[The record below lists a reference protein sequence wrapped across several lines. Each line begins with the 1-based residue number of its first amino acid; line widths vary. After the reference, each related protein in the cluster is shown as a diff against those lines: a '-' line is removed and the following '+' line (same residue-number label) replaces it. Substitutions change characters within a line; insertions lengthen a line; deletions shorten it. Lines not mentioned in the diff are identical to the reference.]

1 MAKMNRAYVYRL
13 YPNKQQENQIQRTF
27 GCCRFVYNRL
37 LEDRI
42 TAYTERGESR
52 TFSQQSA
59 MLPPLKKEFPWLKEV
74 DSTAL
79 VAAAKN
85 LDKAYQKFFS
95 NVKKGEKP
103 GFPRFKSKK
112 NARKSYQT
120 KNANGKTI
128 RFHGNKINFLKL
140 GLVKIAADREIPS
153 DHRILSATITQE
165 GSGKYYVS
173 VLTEYE
179 QEIPE
184 ITPDLSTA
192 LGLDYSSPHF
202 YVDSDGNSADMP
214 HYYRDAEARL
224 AREQRKLSKIQKG
237 SNNYRKQRKRVAR
250 CSEKTRNQRKDWQQK
265 ESTRLANLHDVI
277 CMEDINYQ
285 DMARGLHL
293 AKATYDNAF
302 GQFRAFLSYKMA
314 ERGKRLITI
323 DKWYPSSKTCR
334 YCGSANREL
343 TLNERTWI
351 CPNCG
356 AEIDRDLNAAI
367 NIKNQG
373 LLQFAQP

>member
-1 MAKMNRAYVYRL
+1 
-13 YPNKQQENQIQRTF
+13 
-27 GCCRFVYNRL
+27 
-37 LEDRI
+37 
-42 TAYTERGESR
+42 
-52 TFSQQSA
+52 
-59 MLPPLKKEFPWLKEV
+59 MLPPLKKEYPWLKEV

-79 VAAAKN
+79 IAAAKN
-85 LDKAYQKFFS
+85 LDGAYQKFFS

-120 KNANGKTI
+120 KNPNGKTI
-128 RFHGNKINFLKL
+128 RFHGNKIKFLKL
-140 GLVKIAADREIPS
+140 GLVKIKAERDIPS

-214 HYYRDAEARL
+214 HYYRNAEARL
-224 AREQRKLSKIQKG
+224 AREQRKLSKMQKG

-277 CMEDINYQ
+277 CMEDIILNVIDFRSISFCKLPDERHNERVQAKYKVVDYNYQ

-314 ERGKRLITI
+314 ERGRRLITI

-373 LLQFAQP
+373 LLQFT